1 MSGGTDAMEGAH
13 RRHATDVTP
22 FGHTEVQESGLRL
35 YVDLWSGDYADGPG
49 FEIGS
54 PRDLGTC
61 LC

>member
-1 MSGGTDAMEGAH
+1 MRWRELIGAM
-13 RRHATDVTP
+13 RQTSRLSDTP
-22 FGHTEVQESGLRL
+22 KFRKAGFDSNV
-35 YVDLWSGDYADGPG
+35 YVDLWSGDYADGPA